1 MKGSVFRHE
10 GCSLQLWLVDCIPH
24 PPRTFYCIVIGPVNC
39 VFKRTIAFSLS
50 GFRFV
55 TRRAHPGTFGHLLG
69 TSEMYLVN
77 LPQRLHRAGPMVTER
92 IESCELCGYLAT
104 EKRMVL

>member
-1 MKGSVFRHE
+1 MKGSVFKHE
-10 GCSLQLWLVDCIPH
+10 GCSLQLWLVECLPH

-39 VFKRTIAFSLS
+39 VFKRTIASSLL

-55 TRRAHPGTFGHLLG
+55 TRRSHPVPCVHLLG

-77 LPQRLHRAGPMVTER
+77 LPQRQPRAGPLVTEW
-92 IESCELCGYLAT
+92 IEHCELCGYLAT
-104 EKRMVL
+104 KKRVIL